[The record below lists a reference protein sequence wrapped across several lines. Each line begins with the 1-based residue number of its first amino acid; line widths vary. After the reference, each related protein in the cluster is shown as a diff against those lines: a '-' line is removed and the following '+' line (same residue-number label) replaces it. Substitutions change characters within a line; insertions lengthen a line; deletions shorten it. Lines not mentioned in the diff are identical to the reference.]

1 VAEFYFLLV
10 EYEWNGKIKRT
21 FANICRNIFLVAN
34 EDVRLQSAQLFNSLF
49 NYFIMDKSKFL
60 LLSSVSLFFIIP
72 MLIWSIKIFIE
83 SLEFNQGWKI
93 ISSLVGSLIF
103 VFLFSAVLV
112 MLFRKIISNK
122 IE

>member
-1 VAEFYFLLV
+1 
-10 EYEWNGKIKRT
+10 
-21 FANICRNIFLVAN
+21 
-34 EDVRLQSAQLFNSLF
+34 
-49 NYFIMDKSKFL
+49 MDKSKFL